1 MFRPTRALFYDFHT
15 SPNYPEVGKYFDAEK
30 FTDFLLECG
39 VDFLTFHARCN
50 MGMAYYD
57 TSIGIRHPGLKFDLF
72 GTLAEACARKGIAL
86 NAYFNGGLSHAEAV
100 LHPDWETVPPRPFT
114 GGVSPMARKMCCNS
128 PYREHLVA
136 MIEEV
141 VKNYPVKGVFVD
153 CLNPNPCCCERCV
166 AGMTAAGLD
175 PEDEKAMLE
184 FSRRAIGRLTEEIS
198 ATVKKYIPEPLIYYN
213 CVGFEEQAETGTYLE
228 CECIPSRGDWGYEYL
243 PVSARYMRTLGKET
257 CLNMTARFYTW
268 GDFGGLRTA
277 AALKHELLAGLAN
290 GLRPNIGDHF
300 PPDGAL
306 SPVVTAR
313 VKEVYASIRPFEPL
327 FENAAPFAEAAVVF
341 PGTLPQIRHA
351 EEVRGAL
358 RLLSELDIQFDI
370 VTTASDWS
378 KYALLIFPD
387 TVRPDREILARIE
400 THLAAGGKI
409 ISTGHAGLT
418 EENAFPAGWPV
429 TCLGEAPWDP
439 AFFVFPGPLPDM
451 PFALHAPGILFREK
465 PGTRVFGELR
475 KAYHNK
481 EWFNGYPEFYLP
493 PERENMGP
501 FLAVNSQTAHFS
513 HEIFKSY
520 HAYAMS
526 ELRDVLKFALEQ
538 IYPEQKVRI
547 GRRPTFLRSCVGV
560 KKNAEILHLFAVIPE
575 QKGTQTQIIE
585 DEITVK
591 NLEIDWRCDGRKVK
605 SVSTPEG
612 PLVFETAGDRI
623 RFTVEE
629 MCGCLPVTIEYR

>member
-86 NAYFNGGLSHAEAV
+86 NAYFNGGLSHAEANQ
-100 LHPDWETVPPRPFT
+100 HPDWETVPPRPFA

-128 PYREHLVA
+128 PYREHLAA

-153 CLNPNPCCCERCV
+153 CLNPNPCRCDRCV

-198 ATVKKYIPEPLIYYN
+198 ATVRKYIPEPLIYYN
-213 CVGFEEQAETGTYLE
+213 CVGFEDQAETGTYLE

-277 AALKHELLAGLAN
+277 TALKHELLVGLAN

-306 SPVVTAR
+306 SPAVMAR

-327 FENAAPFAEAAVVF
+327 FENATPFAEAAVVF

-351 EEVRGAL
+351 DEIRGVL

-387 TVRPDREILARIE
+387 TVRPDREILDRIE
-400 THLAAGGKI
+400 KHLAAGGKI

-418 EENAFPAGWPV
+418 EGNAFPAGWPV
-429 TCLGEAPWDP
+429 TYLGEAPWDP
-439 AFFVFPGPLPDM
+439 VFFSFPGPLPDM
-451 PFALHAPGILFREK
+451 PFALHAPGVLFREK
-465 PGTRVFGELR
+465 PGTKVFGELR
-475 KAYHNK
+475 KAYHNR

-501 FLAVNSQTAHFS
+501 FLAVSPQAAHFS

-526 ELRDVLKFALEQ
+526 ELRDVLKFAVERV
-538 IYPEQKVRI
+538 YPEQKVRI
-547 GRRPTFLRSCVGV
+547 KSRPTFLRSCVGV
-560 KKNAEILHLFAVIPE
+560 KKNAEVLHLFAVVPE

-591 NLEIDWRCDGRKVK
+591 GLAIDWRCDGRKVK
-605 SVSTPEG
+605 SVSTPAG
-612 PLVFETAGDRI
+612 PLAFETAGDRV
-623 RFTVEE
+623 RFTVDE
-629 MCGCLPVTIEYR
+629 MCGYLPVTVEYR